1 MLTPGELAIMA
12 QVLMATPRSQTRLT
26 MHQPPIADEPAAP
39 ASSQET
45 AGNTID
51 RSWPIRR
58 LEYAL
63 LASAAVILTALA
75 LLFLLL
81 GIGIGQLG
89 AYGYFGLFAVSLI
102 SAASII
108 LPMPGA
114 AAVASAGALF
124 DPVLGIPAHIMV
136 GLVSGPAEALGECTG
151 YAAGYGGSTL
161 FRDRP
166 VYSRVRGWMK
176 RRGILTMF
184 LLASFPNPLLDVA
197 GVAAGAVQMRLW
209 HFFVGV
215 LAGKVFKN
223 IYLASGGLAAAEL
236 IRRLF

>member
-1 MLTPGELAIMA
+1 MAI
-12 QVLMATPRSQTRLT
+12 PRSQTRLT
-26 MHQPPIADEPAAP
+26 MHQPRIADESAAR

-45 AGNTID
+45 AGSKID
-51 RSWPIRR
+51 HPWPIRR

-75 LLFLLL
+75 LLFLLP

-89 AYGYFGLFAVSLI
+89 TYGYVGLFAVSLI

-114 AAVASAGALF
+114 AAVATAGALF
-124 DPVLGIPAHIMV
+124 DPVLGVPVPIMV

-151 YAAGYGGSTL
+151 DGAGYTGSAL
-161 FRDRP
+161 FRHRP
-166 VYSRVRGWMK
+166 IYSRVRGWIE

-184 LLASFPNPLLDVA
+184 LLASFLNPLLDVA

-215 LAGKVFKN
+215 LAGKVLKN